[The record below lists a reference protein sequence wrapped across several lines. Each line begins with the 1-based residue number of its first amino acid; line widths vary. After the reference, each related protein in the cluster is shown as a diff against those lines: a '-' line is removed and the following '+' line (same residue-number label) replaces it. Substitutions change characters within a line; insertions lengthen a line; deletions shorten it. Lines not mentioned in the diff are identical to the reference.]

1 MFQLHTRQR
10 LMMMLLLWRLLLT
23 DGRGDTLLFPSHG
36 VAFCVAAFL
45 VAALLPELA
54 GGGGREQISGRS
66 LWEAHRRRQTRLP
79 RLPKAQPGGGSGNV
93 VTEYHHLPGAR

>member
-1 MFQLHTRQR
+1 
-10 LMMMLLLWRLLLT
+10 MMMLLLLWRLLLT

-54 GGGGREQISGRS
+54 GEPCRFETLAALAAKG
-66 LWEAHRRRQTRLP
+66 
-79 RLPKAQPGGGSGNV
+79 
-93 VTEYHHLPGAR
+93 